1 MYKSMLTVILLLLGT
16 LLLVHLMAGCTYVQS
31 DEPIVERHHRHDND
45 SQVVI
50 VGDSAAAE
58 MEMGCLS

>member
-1 MYKSMLTVILLLLGT
+1 MRSMLTVVLVILGA
-16 LLLVHLMAGCTYVQS
+16 LLLVHFLAGCSVVQS